1 MSPEMLDLVA
11 KKIVTSLEGPLATSP
26 YTTRVAFVTFMLAV
40 VASVGDDDGDIDL
53 DLEPAP

>member
-11 KKIVTSLEGPLATSP
+11 KKIVTSLEALLATSP
-26 YTTRVAFVTFMLAV
+26 YTKRVAFVPVMLAV
-40 VASVGDDDGDIDL
+40 VASAGDDTDL